1 MKLTVIIR
9 YTNDKPYSVHTK
21 EFGQEIFAYVGI
33 KTTEAECIK
42 RIKSAINDHLAVN
55 AAEHDMIV
63 ANSHED
69 KISSKTITLDLN

>member
-9 YTNDKPYSVHTK
+9 YVESGPYSVHTK
-21 EFGQEIFAYVGI
+21 EFGQNVFAYI
-33 KTTEAECIK
+33 HEDTTELQAID
-42 RIKSAINDHLAVN
+42 RIKEVIDNYLTVN

-69 KISSKTITLDLN
+69 DIPSKTINLTLN